1 LTAYHSGSPSAS
13 AQELASEI
21 HLTLPV
27 TPIVSRRHVSSNQFA
42 PLKQK
47 KVGTE
52 SILTRYIHKYEC
64 EDFME
69 YAVDTFMWKKS
80 LECQYHVDSGW
91 EVFQTEITPKM
102 RSTLLRWMV
111 AISRDLEYSLETWCL
126 AVNYVDRFLSS
137 QLLAKD
143 CLQLV
148 GLTALWLGAKQ
159 QELDPPTSE
168 ELVALCVATYTA
180 RNFNHMELLMLVE
193 LKFYLAAPTAAYHL
207 SHLVAV
213 EGEEDWA
220 EDLSRHL
227 VEMVM
232 EDYVLA
238 RNLPSKIAHA
248 IYKVIKGCD
257 LNALHIVEN
266 CCPWCEPT
274 NTDQWCRDFFKACL
288 GSIANLLSRDF

>member
-1 LTAYHSGSPSAS
+1 MSLESPVARLSHSYDWLYNYQPDFLSVYRSDSSFSVMSAS
-13 AQELASEI
+13 AQELESETR
-21 HLTLPV
+21 LTLPV
-27 TPIVSRRHVSSNQFA
+27 TPTVIQRQVSSSHFD
-42 PLKQK
+42 PPKQK

-52 SILTRYIHKYEC
+52 SMLTRYIHKYEC

-69 YAVDTFMWKKS
+69 YAVDTYMWKKS
-80 LECQYHVDSGW
+80 LEDQYYVGNGW
-91 EVFQTEITPKM
+91 EVFQTDITPKM

-111 AISRDLEYSLETWCL
+111 DISRDLEYSLETWCL
-126 AVNYVDRFLSS
+126 AVNYLDRFLFS

-180 RNFNHMELLMLVE
+180 RNFNCMELIMLVE
-193 LKFYLAAPTAAYHL
+193 LKFNLAAPTPAYHL

-232 EDYVLA
+232 EDYILA
-238 RNLPSKIAHA
+238 RN
-248 IYKVIKGCD
+248 
-257 LNALHIVEN
+257 
-266 CCPWCEPT
+266 
-274 NTDQWCRDFFKACL
+274 
-288 GSIANLLSRDF
+288 